1 MEVSGFRGIVTGA
14 AGGLGREM
22 CLSLAREG
30 AQVAAFDV
38 NVAGL
43 AQLAADASASG
54 LTLRTYV
61 ANVAKQDEVVA
72 AVKRAAADLGG
83 VNGLINNAGIYRD
96 ALLVRTLPGSAAVL
110 KFPLA
115 QWQAVLDVDL
125 TGPFLMAREVA
136 AQAIERRIRP
146 AVIINISSVSRA
158 GFAGQSNYAAAK
170 AGVVSDAR
178 VWAHELAPH
187 GIRVAA
193 LAPGFIR
200 TSILDAM
207 DPRVL
212 QQRIASV
219 PQGRL
224 GEPSEI
230 YQGIRFIIEC
240 DYFTASCLEIDGGLT
255 GWTE

>member
-1 MEVSGFRGIVTGA
+1 MEISSFRGIVTGA

-30 AQVAAFDV
+30 AQVAAFD
-38 NVAGL
+38 NNAAGL
-43 AQLAADASASG
+43 AQLASDANANG
-54 LTLRTYV
+54 LTLRTYT
-61 ANVAKQDEVVA
+61 ANVAKQDDVVA

-83 VNGLINNAGIYRD
+83 INGLINNAGIYRD
-96 ALLVRTLPGSAAVL
+96 GLLVRTLPGSAAVL
-110 KFPLA
+110 KFPLS

-136 AQAIERRIRP
+136 AQAIERKIRP

-170 AGVVSDAR
+170 AGVVSDAQ
-178 VWAHELAPH
+178 VWARELAPH

-200 TSILDAM
+200 TAILDAM
-207 DPRVL
+207 DPPTLER
-212 QQRIASV
+212 RIASI

-240 DYFTASCLEIDGGLT
+240 DYFNASCLDIHGGLS
-255 GWTE
+255 GGAD